1 MAAPIQQGVR
11 APQQTGGKAPPA
23 LPVDQVGNVPTNRN
37 SNAGAAGADRV
48 TQGPETKESGGRSP
62 RANRLI
68 EGLTQSFGDA
78 PQNSAADL
86 KNLNEDQLGELEHM
100 RKVDKSVKEHEEA
113 HEEVAGEF
121 AKGTSYTRKTGPDG
135 KAYRVAGKV
144 MVDMSETDDPKK
156 TIAKMEKVA
165 LAARAP
171 EGRECA
177 TLCPLSDAD
186 KQVEAKALTT
196 KAKAERQLA
205 QIMAGEKPT
214 EPIKSGV
221 GGAQGA

>member
-1 MAAPIQQGVR
+1 MAAPINQATIRQ
-11 APQQTGGKAPPA
+11 PQQPAGKKPPA
-23 LPVDQVGNVPTNRN
+23 VPVDQVGNAPKN
-37 SNAGAAGADRV
+37 NAPQGDQV
-48 TQGPETKESGGRSP
+48 TQGRETQESPGRSP

-78 PQNSAADL
+78 PQLSKSDL
-86 KNLNEDQLGELEHM
+86 QNLSEDQLGKVEHM
-100 RKVDKSVKEHEEA
+100 RKVDKAVKEHEEA

-121 AKGTSYTRKTGPDG
+121 AKGTSYTRTTGPDG

-144 MVDMSETDDPKK
+144 MVDMSETDDPQK

-165 LAARAP
+165 KAARAP
-171 EGRECA
+171 EGRDCA

-186 KQVEAKALTT
+186 KQVEAKALNT
-196 KAKAERQLA
+196 KAKAERQLS

-214 EPIKSGV
+214 EPIKAGV
-221 GGAQGA
+221 GGAQSA